1 MDMDELRKMGT
12 NVQQSQS
19 RQSNAPTRWYQD
31 PFMKKVIIFFCV
43 LMAISTLLGIAVF
56 IHEKST
62 TDRMVDVIEKQS
74 KTMENFL
81 K

>member
-12 NVQQSQS
+12 NVQPQPNQTS
-19 RQSNAPTRWYQD
+19 APTRWYQD
-31 PFMKKVIIFFCV
+31 PLMKKVIIFFCV
-43 LMAISTLLGIAVF
+43 LMAISTLLGVAVF

>member
-1 MDMDELRKMGT
+1 
-12 NVQQSQS
+12 
-19 RQSNAPTRWYQD
+19 
-31 PFMKKVIIFFCV
+31 
-43 LMAISTLLGIAVF
+43 MAISTLLGVAVF